1 MGLRG
6 GGFKWI
12 ALLDMGLVMS
22 LVIGKTELLQRCVF
36 VEYGMGVVWADRRG
50 GMGI

>member
-1 MGLRG
+1 ME
-6 GGFKWI
+6 

-22 LVIGKTELLQRCVF
+22 LVISKTELLQRCVF
-36 VEYGMGVVWADRRG
+36 VEYGMSVVGADRRG